1 MFKFFQN
8 MAHNFWALCCKE
20 KNEKRK
26 RSLNSIRKWPGKLH
40 RKTLNK
46 NRFVKQSGQ
55 IKTRPVV
62 TGFKDCSI
70 KIMVTVG
77 IRLPNTSGI

>member
-1 MFKFFQN
+1 

-20 KNEKRK
+20 KKKKRK

-55 IKTRPVV
+55 KKTRPVG
-62 TGFKDCSI
+62 TGFKDCII

-77 IRLPNTSGI
+77 IRLPDMSRI